1 MWLKSLIYNGDDRG
15 LDAAAYF
22 VVIQALESFSGT
34 CSGFTQ
40 KAEEWIAA
48 LKRHHRGSGN
58 KNLAP
63 NVECY
68 NSSICAWGKS

>member
-1 MWLKSLIYNGDDRG
+1 MSNGGDRV
-15 LDAAAYF
+15 LDAAAYL
-22 VVIQALESFSGT
+22 VVIQSLTSTHVT
-34 CSGFTQ
+34 CSGSAQ